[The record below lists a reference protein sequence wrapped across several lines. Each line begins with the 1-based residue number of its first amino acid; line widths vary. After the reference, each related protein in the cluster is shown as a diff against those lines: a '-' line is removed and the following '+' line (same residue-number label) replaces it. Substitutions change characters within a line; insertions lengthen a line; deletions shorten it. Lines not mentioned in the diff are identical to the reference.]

1 MSPPIRIDAAFMQH
15 LDYLETPVWIF
26 DIEQEAMFWANPP
39 AVKLW
44 GADSKACLLARNFA
58 DMTDATRTRLN
69 GYLDGF
75 KEGQRF
81 VERWSFYPEDS
92 PVTVDCSCSGV
103 YLPDSRLAMLVE
115 GRAVQPLEI
124 KADTLLM
131 TEALRHTNTMV
142 SVFTLEGKPLFR
154 NPSATRAYGETATQK
169 SLLWDIPT
177 DEDSRHALRQ
187 ALENDQVFSAQLYVK
202 TMSGQRWHGL
212 DVRKIKDP
220 ITGDTRILVNER
232 DNTDQHLAEEA
243 LRLNEARLEGLF
255 NLSPVGIAL
264 SDYETGTFLRVN
276 NALTAAIDYT
286 QEECQTLSIW
296 DVTPDKYAAEEALKL
311 ENLRNQGYFAPYEK
325 EYIRK
330 DGSQFPVQVKGMLLK
345 DPSGRELIWSII
357 EDMTSRKQSEEKLKL
372 AANVFTHSHEGIII
386 TDANA
391 KIVDVNDAFTLLTGY
406 AREDAIARDPSI
418 LRSGMQE
425 PSFYAEMWQRLKEK
439 GHWHGE
445 IWNKKKDSSIFAGML
460 TISSVHDQSGEVRNY
475 VGLFTDITAQKKY
488 QSQLEHLAH
497 YDALTNLPNRV
508 LLTDRLNQALALQAR
523 NGKNLAVVYLDLD
536 GFKAVNDTHG
546 HNIGDQLLERLAAR
560 LTHTLRESD
569 TVARLG
575 GDEFVL
581 LLNNLD
587 HPNECYPLLKRVL
600 DAASQPIMISG
611 NVHLV
616 SASLGVSF
624 YPQSDEVG
632 PDQLLRQADQ
642 AMYQAKLAGKN
653 RYQIF
658 DEQMDRDVRDR
669 NESIKRIRQ
678 GLTENE
684 FVLLY
689 QPQVNLRTGSIVG
702 AEALIRWQ
710 HPQKGMLL
718 PNSFLPEIEDTS
730 LAAELDEWVIGK
742 SLRQLSYWHAQ
753 GFNIQVSVNITASYL
768 QRTNFKDHIASLLS
782 THPLVKPEL
791 LMFEIT
797 ESSALSEIEHVSSII
812 RSCSELGVR
821 FALDDFGTGYS
832 SLTYLKH
839 LPADQLKIDRSFLRD
854 MLDNPGDLAIVK
866 AILGCSGAFR
876 CEVIAEGVESAEQG
890 DTLLQLGCE
899 LAQGYAFA
907 YPMTAEEL
915 FHWNHADTPV
925 CTAE

>member
-1 MSPPIRIDAAFMQH
+1 
-15 LDYLETPVWIF
+15 
-26 DIEQEAMFWANPP
+26 
-39 AVKLW
+39 
-44 GADSKACLLARNFA
+44 
-58 DMTDATRTRLN
+58 
-69 GYLDGF
+69 
-75 KEGQRF
+75 
-81 VERWSFYPEDS
+81 
-92 PVTVDCSCSGV
+92 
-103 YLPDSRLAMLVE
+103 
-115 GRAVQPLEI
+115 
-124 KADTLLM
+124 M
-131 TEALRHTNTMV
+131 TEALRHTNTMI
-142 SVFTLEGKPLFR
+142 SVYTLDGEPLFR
-154 NPSATRAYGETATQK
+154 NPSATQAFGEAATRK
-169 SLLWDIPT
+169 SLLWDIPSE
-177 DEDSRHALRQ
+177 EDSRYALRQ
-187 ALENDQVFSAQLYVK
+187 ALQGNQVFSSQLYVNTLDGK
-202 TMSGQRWHGL
+202 RWHGL
-212 DVRKIKDP
+212 DARKIKDP
-220 ITGDTRILVNER
+220 ITGETRILVNER
-232 DNTDQHLAEEA
+232 DNTVQHQAEEA

-264 SDYETGTFLRVN
+264 SDYETGAFLRVN
-276 NALTAAIDYT
+276 DALTTALNYT
-286 QEECQTLSIW
+286 QEECEALSYW
-296 DVTPDKYAAEEALKL
+296 DVTPDKYTEDETLKL
-311 ENLRNQGYFAPYEK
+311 ENLRTQGHFGPYEK

-330 DGSQFPVQVKGMLLK
+330 DGSQYPVLVKGMLLK
-345 DPSGRELIWSII
+345 DPSGKDLIWSII
-357 EDMTSRKQSEEKLKL
+357 EDMTSQKQSEEKLKL

-406 AREDAIARDPSI
+406 SREDAIARDPRI
-418 LRSGMQE
+418 LRSGIQD

-445 IWNKKKDSSIFAGML
+445 IWNKKKDGSIFAGML
-460 TISSVHDQSGEVRNY
+460 TISSVHDQNGEVRNY
-475 VGLFTDITAQKKY
+475 VGLFNDITAQKKY

-508 LLTDRLNQALALQAR
+508 LLIDRLNQALALQSR

-536 GFKAVNDTHG
+536 GFKEVNDTHG
-546 HNIGDQLLERLAAR
+546 HSVGDQLLGRLAAR
-560 LTHTLRESD
+560 LTQTLRDSD

-587 HPNECYPLLKRVL
+587 HPDECYPLLKRVL
-600 DAASQPIMISG
+600 DAAAQPILIGG
-611 NVHLV
+611 NVHIV

-624 YPQSDEVG
+624 YPQSGEIG

-642 AMYQAKLAGKN
+642 AMYQAKLSGKN

-658 DEQMDRDVRDR
+658 DEQMDRNVRDR
-669 NESIKRIRQ
+669 NESIKRIHQ

-689 QPQVNLRTGSIVG
+689 QPQVNLRTGDIVG

-710 HPQKGMLL
+710 HPEKGTLL
-718 PNSFLPEIEDTS
+718 PDTFLPEIEDTP
-730 LAAELDEWVIGK
+730 LAVELDEWVISK
-742 SLRQLSYWHAQ
+742 SLSQLNCWHAQ
-753 GFNIQVSVNITASYL
+753 GFNIQVSVNISARYL
-768 QRTNFKDHIASLLS
+768 QRTDFKEHIASLLS
-782 THPLVKPEL
+782 HHPQVKPEL
-791 LMFEIT
+791 LMFEVT
-797 ESSALSEIEHVSSII
+797 ESSALSEIEHVSSVI
-812 RSCSELGVR
+812 RSCNELGVR

-890 DTLLQLGCE
+890 DILLQLGCE

-915 FHWNHADTPV
+915 LHWSHSETLL
-925 CTAE
+925 TKAECS

>member
-1 MSPPIRIDAAFMQH
+1 MSGPIRIDDAFMQH

-39 AVKLW
+39 AIKLW
-44 GADSKACLLARNFA
+44 GADNKSDLLARNFA
-58 DMTDATRTRLN
+58 DMTEATRSRLG

-75 KEGQRF
+75 REGQRF
-81 VERWSFYPEDS
+81 VERWSFYPEDD

-103 YLPDSRLAMLVE
+103 YLPDKRLAMLVE
-115 GRAVQPLEI
+115 GRAVHPLKI

-142 SVFTLEGKPLFR
+142 SVYTQEGNPLFR
-154 NPSATRAYGETATQK
+154 NPSATRTYGEAATEK
-169 SLLWDIPT
+169 NLLWDIPA
-177 DEDSRHALRQ
+177 DKENRHILHH

-202 TMSGQRWHGL
+202 TQDGKRWHGL
-212 DVRKIKDP
+212 DARKIKDP

-232 DNTDQHLAEEA
+232 DNTDQHQAEEA

-264 SDYETGTFLRVN
+264 SDYETGAFLRVN
-276 NALTAAIDYT
+276 EALSTAIAYT
-286 QEECQTLSIW
+286 QEECKALSNW
-296 DVTPDKYAAEEALKL
+296 DVTPDTYADEEALNL
-311 ENLRNQGYFAPYEK
+311 ENLRTQGNFGPYEK

-330 DGSQFPVQVKGMLLK
+330 DGSQFPVLVKGLLLK
-345 DPSGRELIWSII
+345 DPSGKDLIWSII
-357 EDMTSRKQSEEKLKL
+357 EDMTSRKRSEEKLKL

-406 AREDAIARDPSI
+406 SRKDIIAQHPRL
-418 LRSGMQE
+418 LRSGMHA
-425 PSFYAEMWQRLKEK
+425 PSFYGEMWRQLEDK

-445 IWNKKKDSSIFAGML
+445 IWNKKKDGSIFAGML
-460 TISSVHDQSGEVRNY
+460 TISSVHDLNGEVRNY
-475 VGLFTDITAQKKY
+475 VGLFNDITAQKKY

-508 LLTDRLNQALALQAR
+508 LLTDRLNQGLALQSR
-523 NGKNLAVVYLDLD
+523 NGKHFAVVYLDLD
-536 GFKAVNDTHG
+536 GFKEVNDSHG
-546 HNIGDQLLERLAAR
+546 HNVGDQLLAHLAAR
-560 LTHTLRESD
+560 LTQTLRESD

-587 HPNECYPLLKRVL
+587 HPDDCYPLLQRVL
-600 DAASQPIMISG
+600 DAAAKPTPIGGHIH
-611 NVHLV
+611 NV

-624 YPQSDEVG
+624 YPQSIEVG

-642 AMYQAKLAGKN
+642 AMYQAKLSGKN

-658 DEQMDRDVRDR
+658 GKNMDRNVRNQ
-669 NESIKRIRQ
+669 NENLDQIHR

-689 QPQVNLRTGSIVG
+689 QPQVNLRTGDIVG
-702 AEALIRWQ
+702 TEALIRWQ
-710 HPQKGMLL
+710 HPVKGVLL
-718 PNSFLPEIEDTS
+718 PDTFLPELEDTP
-730 LAAELDEWVIGK
+730 LAVELDEWVIRK
-742 SLRQLSYWHAQ
+742 SLSQMNRWHAQ
-753 GFNIQVSVNITASYL
+753 GFNIQVSVNISARYL
-768 QRTNFKDHIASLLS
+768 QRTDFKDHIASLLS
-782 THPLVKPEL
+782 HHPFVKPEL
-791 LMFEIT
+791 LMFEVT
-797 ESSALSEIEHVSSII
+797 ESSALSDIEHVSSVI
-812 RSCSELGVR
+812 RSCNELGIR

-839 LPADQLKIDRSFLRD
+839 LPADQLKIDRSFLRE
-854 MLDNPGDLAIVK
+854 MLSNPGDLAIVK

-876 CEVIAEGVESAEQG
+876 CEVIAEGVESIEQG
-890 DTLLQLGCE
+890 ETLLQLGCE

-907 YPMTAEEL
+907 YPMTADEL
-915 FHWNHADTPV
+915 HQWIQNETQFCGIA
-925 CTAE
+925 